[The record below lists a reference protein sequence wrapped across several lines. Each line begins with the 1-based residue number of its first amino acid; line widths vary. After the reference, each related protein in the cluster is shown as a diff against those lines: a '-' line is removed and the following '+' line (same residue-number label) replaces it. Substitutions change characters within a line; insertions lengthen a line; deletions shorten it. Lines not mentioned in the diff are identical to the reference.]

1 MQRGGV
7 LRTWRQP
14 GHVIAL
20 AVLVAGTTT
29 ILAAHA
35 QSRTADRPKHVV
47 LVTLDGARPEEI
59 FGGLDAV
66 ALAST
71 TKDGAIATT
80 GAYRKYFAETPEARR
95 ERLMPFVWESLLRK
109 AGSIAGNRARGSAF
123 GVRNTKRFSYPGY
136 AELLTGA
143 PHDAD
148 ITSNDNRRYP
158 FPTVLEFLVSRW
170 SRPHSVAVFGSW
182 ETFRW
187 ISAHE
192 DGAVEANA
200 GYAAFQSPDARVQ
213 ALNDAQFE
221 ATTPWQSARHD
232 AFTFRF
238 AMDYLRRERPRAL
251 YVAFDETDDWAHDQN
266 YERVLDALHRT
277 DDYLRELHA
286 WLQADPEYRDT
297 TSIIVTVDHGRGHRA
312 DDWSKHGDDV
322 VGADETWMI
331 AAGPDWP
338 RRGEWTN
345 APPAYSSQVAATM
358 AKAVGEDF
366 RTLVPDAAPPID
378 YLWQAP

>member
-1 MQRGGV
+1 MRRGGV
-7 LRTWRQP
+7 PKARRQP
-14 GHVIAL
+14 GGVIAL
-20 AVLVAGTTT
+20 TILVAGGSAM
-29 ILAAHA
+29 LAAPR
-35 QSRTADRPKHVV
+35 SSPLTPPRHVI
-47 LVTLDGARPEEI
+47 LVTLDGARTEEI
-59 FGGLDAV
+59 FSGLDAV

-71 TKDGAIATT
+71 TKDGTIAGT
-80 GAYRKYFAETPEARR
+80 GAYRKYYAETPEARR
-95 ERLMPFVWESLLRK
+95 ARVMPFIWQTLLRNS
-109 AGSIAGNRARGSAF
+109 GSIAGNRARGSRF
-123 GVRNTKRFSYPGY
+123 GVMNRQRFSYPGY

-170 SRPHSVAVFGSW
+170 SKPGAVAVFGSW

-187 ISAHE
+187 ISAHQ
-192 DGAVEANA
+192 DDVVPVNA
-200 GYAAFQSPDARVQ
+200 GYEAFKSPNARVQ
-213 ALNDAQFE
+213 ALSDAQFE

-238 AMDYLRRERPRAL
+238 AMDYLQRERPRAL
-251 YVAFDETDDWAHDQN
+251 YIAFDETDDWAHDRN
-266 YERVLDALHRT
+266 YERVLDTLHRV

-286 WLQADPEYRDT
+286 WLQSDPEYRDT
-297 TSIIVTVDHGRGHRA
+297 TSLIVTVDHGRGHGA

-331 AAGPDWP
+331 ASGPDWP
-338 RRGEWTN
+338 RRGEWTD
-345 APPAYSSQVAATM
+345 APPAYSSQIAATL

-366 RTLVPDAAPPID
+366 KTMVPDAALPID
-378 YLWQAP
+378 YLWMQ

>member
-1 MQRGGV
+1 MR
-7 LRTWRQP
+7 RSA
-14 GHVIAL
+14 IAL
-20 AVLVAGTTT
+20 TVLAVATSA
-29 ILAAHA
+29 IL
-35 QSRTADRPKHVV
+35 TARSDSPEALTPRHVV
-47 LVTLDGARPEEI
+47 LVTLDGVRPEEI

-71 TKDGAIATT
+71 TKDGTIAGT
-80 GAYRKYFAETPEARR
+80 GAYRKYYAETPDARR
-95 ERLMPFVWESLLRK
+95 EKLMPFVWQTLLRDY
-109 AGSIAGNRARGSAF
+109 GSIAGDRARGSVF
-123 GVRNTKRFSYPGY
+123 GVTNLQRFSYPGY

-143 PHDAD
+143 AHDAD
-148 ITSNDNRRYP
+148 IRSNDNRRYP
-158 FPTVLEFLVSRW
+158 FSTVLEFLASRW
-170 SRPHSVAVFGSW
+170 SKPATVAVFGSW

-187 ISAHE
+187 IAAHE
-192 DGAVEANA
+192 EGAVTANA
-200 GYAAFQSPDARVQ
+200 GYDAFSSDDARVQ

-221 ATTPWQSARHD
+221 ATTPWPSARHD

-251 YVAFDETDDWAHDQN
+251 YIAFDETDDFAHDRN
-266 YERVLDALHRT
+266 YERVLDALNRT
-277 DDYLRELHA
+277 DGYLRELHA
-286 WLQADPEYRDT
+286 WIQSDPEYRDT
-297 TSIIVTVDHGRGHRA
+297 TSLVVTVDHGRGHRA

-345 APPAYSSQVAATM
+345 APPAYTSQIAATL

-366 RTLVPDAAPPID
+366 RAFAPTAGAPID
-378 YLWQAP
+378 YLWQEP

>member
-1 MQRGGV
+1 
-7 LRTWRQP
+7 
-14 GHVIAL
+14 VIAL
-20 AVLVAGTTT
+20 T
-29 ILAAHA
+29 ILVVGASAIL
-35 QSRTADRPKHVV
+35 TARPRSSPLTSPRHIV
-47 LVTLDGARPEEI
+47 LVTLDGVRTEEI

-71 TKDGAIATT
+71 TKDGTIAGT
-80 GAYRKYFAETPEARR
+80 GAYRKYYAETPDARR
-95 ERLMPFVWESLLRK
+95 ARVMPFIWQTLLRNS
-109 AGSIAGNRARGSAF
+109 GSIAGNRARGSRF
-123 GVRNTKRFSYPGY
+123 GVTNRQRFSYPGY

-170 SRPHSVAVFGSW
+170 SKPGAVAVFGSW
-182 ETFRW
+182 DTFHW
-187 ISAHE
+187 ISAHQ
-192 DGAVEANA
+192 DDVVPVNA
-200 GYAAFQSPDARVQ
+200 GYEAFKSPNTRVQ
-213 ALNDAQFE
+213 ALSDAQFE

-251 YVAFDETDDWAHDQN
+251 YIAFDETDDWAHDRN
-266 YERVLDALHRT
+266 YERVLDTLHRI
-277 DDYLRELHA
+277 DDYLRELYA
-286 WLQADPEYRDT
+286 WLQSDPEYRDT
-297 TSIIVTVDHGRGHRA
+297 TSLIVTVDHGRGHGA

-331 AAGPDWP
+331 ASGPDWP
-338 RRGEWTN
+338 RRGEWTD
-345 APPAYSSQVAATM
+345 APPAYSSQVASTL

-366 RTLVPDAAPPID
+366 RQLVPEAAGPID
-378 YLWQAP
+378 YLWMQ